1 MGRSRNRR
9 RKKQKLVNLDWTE
22 LPRGILEII
31 FERLTVTDCISVSD
45 VCKAWRHVVAQELA
59 GWQSRG
65 VPWLMMSGKDREVR
79 TCISILQKQ
88 HWDIVL
94 PEAYGRYCWG
104 SYQDWLIL
112 VKHIGCF
119 YLEISLLNPFSR
131 NKTDLPKTW
140 NFYHKIV
147 LSGLP
152 ILENYVCML
161 VHGQCREL
169 SFWVPGAES
178 WLKHKLN
185 GEPFEDAVFCDGS
198 FYLISND
205 YNIWQ
210 IKSANIFA
218 SIRTYDAYEVKIDC
232 HEVIMSEEQE
242 NSGVLKYLVES
253 CGELL
258 LVCRLFNTKAEAIL
272 ETHDFKVYS
281 LDFSLM
287 SWKRVH
293 DLGDKILF
301 LGKCCSRSVSST
313 ELGVA
318 MRNRIYFSNDHA
330 APWWNE
336 WDSDHL
342 YGISARLNLNNA
354 GRKDW
359 GVFSLGNGIRED
371 FCFRGN
377 RDRWGPIWLTCPQ
390 WWCCRKL
397 AVNRYSD

>member
-1 MGRSRNRR
+1 
-9 RKKQKLVNLDWTE
+9 
-22 LPRGILEII
+22 
-31 FERLTVTDCISVSD
+31 
-45 VCKAWRHVVAQELA
+45 
-59 GWQSRG
+59 
-65 VPWLMMSGKDREVR
+65 
-79 TCISILQKQ
+79 
-88 HWDIVL
+88 
-94 PEAYGRYCWG
+94 
-104 SYQDWLIL
+104 
-112 VKHIGCF
+112 
-119 YLEISLLNPFSR
+119 
-131 NKTDLPKTW
+131 
-140 NFYHKIV
+140 
-147 LSGLP
+147 
-152 ILENYVCML
+152 
-161 VHGQCREL
+161 
-169 SFWVPGAES
+169 
-178 WLKHKLN
+178 
-185 GEPFEDAVFCDGS
+185 
-198 FYLISND
+198 
-205 YNIWQ
+205 
-210 IKSANIFA
+210 
-218 SIRTYDAYEVKIDC
+218 
-232 HEVIMSEEQE
+232 MSEEQE

-258 LVCRLFNTKAEAIL
+258 LVCRLYNTKAEAIL

-301 LGKCCSRSVSST
+301 IGKCCLRSVSSM

-336 WDSDHL
+336 WDSNHL

-359 GVFSLGNGIRED
+359 GVFSLGNGTHEA

-397 AVNRYSD
+397 AVNGYS

>member
-1 MGRSRNRR
+1 MGRSRNR
-9 RKKQKLVNLDWTE
+9 KQKQQNLVNLDWTE

-31 FERLTVTDCISVSD
+31 FERLTVTDCVSVSD

-65 VPWLMMSGKDREVR
+65 VPWLMCEKDRE
-79 TCISILQKQ
+79 
-88 HWDIVL
+88 
-94 PEAYGRYCWG
+94 
-104 SYQDWLIL
+104 
-112 VKHIGCF
+112 
-119 YLEISLLNPFSR
+119 
-131 NKTDLPKTW
+131 
-140 NFYHKIV
+140 
-147 LSGLP
+147 
-152 ILENYVCML
+152 
-161 VHGQCREL
+161 
-169 SFWVPGAES
+169 
-178 WLKHKLN
+178 
-185 GEPFEDAVFCDGS
+185 
-198 FYLISND
+198 
-205 YNIWQ
+205 
-210 IKSANIFA
+210 
-218 SIRTYDAYEVKIDC
+218 
-232 HEVIMSEEQE
+232 E

-258 LVCRLFNTKAEAIL
+258 LVCRLYNTKAEAIL

-359 GVFSLGNGIRED
+359 GVFSLGNGIHED

-377 RDRWGPIWLTCPQ
+377 RDRWGAIWLTCPQ

-397 AVNRYSD
+397 AVNRYSN